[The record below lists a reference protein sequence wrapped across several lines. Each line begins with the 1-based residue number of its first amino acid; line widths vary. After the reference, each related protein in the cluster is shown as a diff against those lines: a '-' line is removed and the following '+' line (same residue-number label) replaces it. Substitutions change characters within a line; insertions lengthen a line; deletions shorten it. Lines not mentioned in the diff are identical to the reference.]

1 MDTNTPIFHCQDLT
15 KTYGATM
22 ALAGIGFSVPKGRIL
37 GLLGPNGSGKTTLI
51 KLMTG
56 MLVPDGGTLFI
67 DGHAPGI
74 ETRRVISYLPDR
86 NSLDRDMNFDMCCR
100 LFQDFYDDFD
110 PVRAHEMLKSL
121 NISPTAR
128 FKTLSKG
135 NKEKIQLILAMSRNA
150 KLYLLDEPIAGV
162 DPATRDYILNTIIS
176 NYNPEATIIL
186 STHLI
191 QDVEKILDD
200 VLFLMNGSIVLYN
213 SADEVRAQRGKS
225 IDEVFREVFRYA
237 Q

>member
-1 MDTNTPIFHCQDLT
+1 MDTNTPIFHCQNLT

-22 ALAGIGFSVPKGRIL
+22 ALAGIGFSVPRGRIL

-56 MLVPDGGTLFI
+56 MLVPDAGTLTI
-67 DGHAPGI
+67 DGFAPGI

-86 NSLDRDMNFDMCCR
+86 NSLDRDMSFEMCCR
-100 LFQDFYDDFD
+100 LFSDFYDDFD
-110 PVRAHEMLKSL
+110 SARAYEMLNSL
-121 NISPTAR
+121 GISPTAR
-128 FKTLSKG
+128 FKSLSKG
-135 NKEKIQLILAMSRNA
+135 NKEKVQLILAMSRNA

-213 SADEVRAQRGKS
+213 SADEVRTQRGMS
-225 IDEVFREVFRYA
+225 IDEVFREVFCYA

>member
-100 LFQDFYDDFD
+100 LFSDFYDDFD
-110 PVRAHEMLKSL
+110 AVRAHEMLQSL
-121 NISPTAR
+121 NIPPTAR

>member
-1 MDTNTPIFHCQDLT
+1 MDTNTTIFQCQGLT
-15 KTYGATM
+15 KTYGPTR
-22 ALAGIGFSVPKGRIL
+22 ALAGIGFSVSKGRIL

-56 MLVPDGGTLFI
+56 MLMPDAGTLTI
-67 DGHAPGI
+67 DGFSPGV
-74 ETRRVISYLPDR
+74 ETRRVVSYLPDR
-86 NSLDRDMNFDMCCR
+86 NSLDRDMSFEMCCR
-100 LFQDFYDDFD
+100 LFRDFYDDFD
-110 PVRAHEMLKSL
+110 PARAYEMLKSL

-135 NKEKIQLILAMSRNA
+135 NKEKVQLILAMSRNA

-213 SADEVRAQRGKS
+213 SADEVRAQRGMS

>member
-22 ALAGIGFSVPKGRIL
+22 ALAGIGFSVPRGRIL

-56 MLVPDGGTLFI
+56 MLVPDAGTLTI
-67 DGHAPGI
+67 DGYAPGI

-86 NSLDRDMNFDMCCR
+86 NSLDRDMSFEMCCH
-100 LFQDFYDDFD
+100 LFSDFYDDFD
-110 PVRAHEMLKSL
+110 PVRAYEMLKSL
-121 NISPTAR
+121 GISPTAR
-128 FKTLSKG
+128 FKSLSKG
-135 NKEKIQLILAMSRNA
+135 NKEKVQLILAMSRNA

-176 NYNPEATIIL
+176 NYNPQATIIL

-213 SADEVRAQRGKS
+213 SADEVRTQRGMS